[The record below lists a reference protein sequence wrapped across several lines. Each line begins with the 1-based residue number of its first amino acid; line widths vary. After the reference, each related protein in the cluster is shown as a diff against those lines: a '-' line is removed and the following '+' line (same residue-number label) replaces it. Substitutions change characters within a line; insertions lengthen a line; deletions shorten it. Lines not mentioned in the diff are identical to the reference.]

1 MLFHV
6 HQSVIEVALS
16 SKEPQITFSLFRYNK
31 GKERF
36 KKRYELAYSTE
47 SDGCVW
53 DLRNRGKVER
63 EGDSRGCSARLFDV
77 FSYSLFSLCRSIVVT
92 VLQQGE
98 SNQCRLVHLDF
109 ENKSAPTLLC
119 FECNRPQ
126 DLVVLD
132 GPAVSSRSE
141 TITVLSSSFA
151 MTPKPSRPFSS
162 FLLYSISWVLLSS
175 VTDRSDDAFWSVQDG
190 LDETR
195 ILKPRTQ
202 FPDAVL
208 HFALPLRAHQFYLV
222 FSSAAQTFVA
232 LYASSLLS
240 VLLSLPE
247 SVRSVRAVPCYGP
260 AAYLVG
266 FASEWIVLRNGAVH
280 AHISSTDSVFCDDFL
295 NTGTPQFL
303 LLSSASPYAYRL
315 LSQDQRVLLEDALHA
330 HQHKRPHGETSVCR
344 SVFMAGL
351 NAKRFALEEG
361 NEELKKECRVL
372 KEFGEE
378 RGGVDESFFVPWIGG
393 GEAGGGEAKEWV
405 MEYVVRSVWRED
417 AVEVWV
423 ESDVK
428 EKESDAKE
436 KESDAKE
443 KENLFAIME
452 YEEGVV
458 ACFQHPAHFVVER
471 KMKASFSL
479 LLFSWKEDVRFLG
492 RYRIPKQPINA
503 SRVHCVVDP
512 RREPRCT
519 QQWIQEMANGES
531 MLLSPRIQITTL
543 PVSYWDG
550 MEVERMLHQLDSSS
564 TAHLDVLTFPL
575 MEKCLQDLRDAILQE
590 VAFCREELRNM
601 KKATQMRKE
610 GLVLRLRTEALCLK
624 VLSLI
629 GGVDS
634 LTWWAEWLRFPLYST
649 HALSTTPYSARRAHL
664 KATTRC
670 QNKHTIVHMY
680 RVKIHSTHRWR
691 VHYSSSGGT

>member
-1 MLFHV
+1 
-6 HQSVIEVALS
+6 
-16 SKEPQITFSLFRYNK
+16 
-31 GKERF
+31 
-36 KKRYELAYSTE
+36 
-47 SDGCVW
+47 
-53 DLRNRGKVER
+53 
-63 EGDSRGCSARLFDV
+63 
-77 FSYSLFSLCRSIVVT
+77 
-92 VLQQGE
+92 
-98 SNQCRLVHLDF
+98 
-109 ENKSAPTLLC
+109 
-119 FECNRPQ
+119 
-126 DLVVLD
+126 
-132 GPAVSSRSE
+132 
-141 TITVLSSSFA
+141 
-151 MTPKPSRPFSS
+151 
-162 FLLYSISWVLLSS
+162 
-175 VTDRSDDAFWSVQDG
+175 
-190 LDETR
+190 
-195 ILKPRTQ
+195 
-202 FPDAVL
+202 
-208 HFALPLRAHQFYLV
+208 
-222 FSSAAQTFVA
+222 
-232 LYASSLLS
+232 
-240 VLLSLPE
+240 
-247 SVRSVRAVPCYGP
+247 
-260 AAYLVG
+260 
-266 FASEWIVLRNGAVH
+266 
-280 AHISSTDSVFCDDFL
+280 
-295 NTGTPQFL
+295 
-303 LLSSASPYAYRL
+303 
-315 LSQDQRVLLEDALHA
+315 
-330 HQHKRPHGETSVCR
+330 
-344 SVFMAGL
+344 MAGL

-372 KEFGEE
+372 KEFDEE
-378 RGGVDESFFVPWIGG
+378 RGGVDESFFVPWIGE
-393 GEAGGGEAKEWV
+393 GEAGGGEVKEEV
-405 MEYVVRSVWRED
+405 VEYVVRSVWRED

-423 ESDVK
+423 ESALKEK
-428 EKESDAKE
+428 EKESDLKE
-436 KESDAKE
+436 KRDVKE
-443 KENLFAIME
+443 ENLFAITE
-452 YEEGVV
+452 YEEDIVT
-458 ACFQHPAHFVVER
+458 CFQHPAHFVVER

-601 KKATQMRKE
+601 KKATQMKRG

-624 VLSLI
+624 VISLM

-634 LTWWAEWLRFPLYST
+634 LKQWKEWLRFPLYST